1 MDNKRVQKL
10 YYKAMDLYNETKYK
24 SALTYARKI
33 QRLGDNWFIAY
44 TASGLL
50 IDIGLVLNDENIV
63 TEGVSLLENNLSAII
78 NSKDHEASA
87 YYNLANGYSALL
99 TLKRRVNPEIVLFQN
114 TEAEYCK
121 KYYLKALEH
130 VGIRPKNI
138 SEIYV
143 NLGNTYD
150 ALGRV
155 VEALDCYVLAL
166 KYLPNHGM
174 AKANKAAALVF
185 YSRLMDEH
193 RGTILKEAYSLMK
206 GAFRDGINPE
216 ARSYFENYI
225 SQIERAFKDKN
236 ALTQESEYPGI
247 TIKGRSKNEK
257 MLIQFCLENKL
268 YLNLCNH
275 CQKCDAAVGD
285 KVNIRKMFVKLKK
298 NESLSNDKFLIL
310 SGYLNQI
317 KQDFITARLLLTI
330 SLFRNINLNYV
341 DKRVVLIDAY
351 DYTTHNIYVQLLRTS
366 YKLFYDILDKIA
378 FFINDYLNLGIS
390 DKGINFTNVW
400 YSNKKE
406 RIMRAKI
413 VSTKNF
419 SLNALFNIHTELSTG
434 EHKILKEI
442 RNMITHRFL
451 KVKMFKGDGE
461 SDSIKENEF
470 YDYTKQLATLVRSAI
485 IYLLFFVDVEETK
498 NENNSKGKTVPFFAR
513 AIEDKHKH
521 Y

>member
-1 MDNKRVQKL
+1 MDFKHVYKL
-10 YYKAMDLYNETKYK
+10 YKEAMDLYNETKYK
-24 SALTYARKI
+24 SALKHTRII
-33 QRLGDNWFIAY
+33 QLLGDNWFIAY

-50 IDIGLVLNDENIV
+50 IDIGLALNDRDIV
-63 TEGVSLLENNLSAII
+63 MEGISLLEDNLTSIT
-78 NSKDHEASA
+78 NSKDHQASA

-99 TLKRRVNPEIVLFQN
+99 TLKRRLNPEIVLFQN

-130 VGIRPKNI
+130 IGIKPKTI

-193 RGTILKEAYSLMK
+193 KGTILKEAYSLLK
-206 GAFRDGINPE
+206 EAFRDGINPE
-216 ARSYFENYI
+216 TINYFKNYMTQIEQSFENN
-225 SQIERAFKDKN
+225 D
-236 ALTQESEYPGI
+236 ALTQENKYPGI

-257 MLIQFCLENKL
+257 KLIQFCLDNKL

-285 KVNIRKMFVKLKK
+285 KVNIKRMFVQLKK
-298 NESLSNDKFLIL
+298 NESLSDDKFLIL
-310 SGYLNQI
+310 SSYLNQI
-317 KQDFITARLLLTI
+317 KQDFVTARLLLTI
-330 SLFRNINLNYV
+330 SLFRDMNLNYA
-341 DKRVVLIDAY
+341 DKRVVLIDTY
-351 DYTTHNIYVQLLRTS
+351 DYTIHNVYIQLLRTS
-366 YKLFYDILDKIA
+366 YKVFYDILDKIA
-378 FFINDYLNLGIS
+378 FFINDYLNLGIAERR
-390 DKGINFTNVW
+390 INFTSIW
-400 YSNKKE
+400 YSDVKKRLLRT
-406 RIMRAKI
+406 RIVNTENICLSAI
-413 VSTKNF
+413 Y
-419 SLNALFNIHTELSTG
+419 NIHTELSIGDHTV
-434 EHKILKEI
+434 LRDI

-451 KVKMFKGDGE
+451 KIKMYNNADE
-461 SDSIKENEF
+461 STAIEEKEF
-470 YDYTKQLATLVRSAI
+470 YDYTTQLATLVRSAI
-485 IYLLFFVDVEETK
+485 IYLLFFVDLEESKAEKTK
-498 NENNSKGKTVPFFAR
+498 TGKTVPFFAR
-513 AIEDKHKH
+513 AIKDEHKN